1 MDKKLLISLVLV
13 GGAIYLYYNSRKNK
27 ATQNA
32 DAATKENS
40 ERLKSKI
47 KSDIPLLIA
56 RSPKDATTGTND
68 IAKSMFDRLSRT
80 IDANLMSVDE
90 LQKVADAMDAKLDRY
105 VGTKSIQQIGNEAN
119 EVLGKYQIGGN

>member
-13 GGAIYLYYNSRKNK
+13 GGAVYLYYNSRKNK

-47 KSDIPLLIA
+47 KSDIPLLIS
-56 RSPKDATTGTND
+56 RSPKDANTGTND
-68 IAKSMFDRLSRT
+68 IAKSMFDKLSRT

>member
-13 GGAIYLYYNSRKNK
+13 GGAVYLYYNSRKNK

-32 DAATKENS
+32 DSTTKENS

-47 KSDIPLLIA
+47 KSDIPLLLS

-68 IAKSMFDRLSRT
+68 IAKATFDRLSRT

-105 VGTKSIQQIGNEAN
+105 VGTKNIGQISSEAR
-119 EVLGKYQIGGN
+119 EVFGKYQIGE